1 MNRSGL
7 RRLLIMQQDLRV
19 NLECGKGE
27 NMELSGKTALVTGAG
42 RGIGAAIAKKLA
54 DKGATVIINYS
65 GNDKAAQN
73 TLDDIAA
80 DGNKA
85 EIYKCNVAD
94 YEEVEQMIQYVVQK
108 YKKIDILINNA
119 GITRDGLIMRMSEK
133 DFDDVIDVNL
143 KGTFNCIRH
152 VARQMIKQR
161 CGRIVNMSS
170 VVGIAG
176 NAGQVN
182 YAASKAGVI
191 GITKSAAKE
200 LAARGI
206 TVNAIAPGYIDTDMT
221 RVLSDDIKDGIV
233 SQIPLKRMGQVSDI
247 ADAAVFLVSD
257 RASYITGQV
266 LSVDGGM
273 NML

>member
-65 GNDKAAQN
+65 GNDKAAQD

-170 VVGIAG
+170 VVGIVG

>member
-1 MNRSGL
+1 
-7 RRLLIMQQDLRV
+7 
-19 NLECGKGE
+19 
-27 NMELSGKTALVTGAG
+27 MELSGKTALVTGAG

-65 GNDKAAQN
+65 GNDKAAQD

-94 YEEVEQMIQYVVQK
+94 YEEVEHMIQYVVQK

>member
-65 GNDKAAQN
+65 GNDKAAQD

-233 SQIPLKRMGQVSDI
+233 SQIPLKRMGQVADI

>member
-7 RRLLIMQQDLRV
+7 RRLLIMQQDLRG

-65 GNDKAAQN
+65 GNDKAAQD

-233 SQIPLKRMGQVSDI
+233 SQIPLRRMGQVSDI

>member
-7 RRLLIMQQDLRV
+7 RRLLIMQQDLRI

-65 GNDKAAQN
+65 GNDKAAQD

>member
-65 GNDKAAQN
+65 GNDKAAQD
-73 TLDDIAA
+73 TLDDITA

-247 ADAAVFLVSD
+247 ADAAAFLVSD

>member
-65 GNDKAAQN
+65 GNDKAAQD

-94 YEEVEQMIQYVVQK
+94 YEEVEHMIQYVVQK

-233 SQIPLKRMGQVSDI
+233 SQIPLKRMGQVADI